1 MENTKADILRR
12 FLLDNF
18 LLNRNTKNVSVDIEV
33 VSHFI
38 RNCLTGDSSLK
49 LLKIVPH
56 TLLRKNA
63 KLLNFLI
70 SVRVVGTIFKYC
82 FMVGILSFIFNTYF
96 LVAFNKEDIENGP
109 LIFWV
114 LSTFVFLPTFVLAAL
129 RLFLKK
135 FVL

>member
-82 FMVGILSFIFNTYF
+82 FMVAILSFIFNTYF
-96 LVAFNKEDIENGP
+96 LV
-109 LIFWV
+109 
-114 LSTFVFLPTFVLAAL
+114 
-129 RLFLKK
+129 
-135 FVL
+135 